1 MILILTNEK
10 DEHADHVINM
20 LAKQDVAS
28 VRFDS
33 VEFPQRASI
42 SVQYGP
48 QGACRQLLRSKDASL
63 DLNSVKAVWYRR
75 PGFPV
80 ASESL
85 PNKSAHGYVTQE
97 CYLVLQGLWAAS
109 GAAWLPG
116 PPAAVRYA
124 DQKILQLQIAAKLG
138 FELPPTLIT
147 NYPADL
153 LDFYS
158 GHEGQIVSK
167 LAGSA
172 FVYHVGLGMVRFTEL
187 VSKRDI
193 ASYQAVAHCPT
204 IFQCYIEK
212 QLELRITVVGEH
224 VFAAEIHSQ
233 ATNHTRYDW
242 RRFDSGR
249 TPYHIHALPS
259 EVAQQCIALVRHFG
273 LSYGAIDM
281 ILTPDGRY
289 VFLEINPNGQ
299 YLWIEEMTSMPI
311 SAAICDFLIKGNV
324 ASCND

>member
-1 MILILTNEK
+1 MEK
-10 DEHADHVINM
+10 
-20 LAKQDVAS
+20 
-28 VRFDS
+28 
-33 VEFPQRASI
+33 
-42 SVQYGP
+42 
-48 QGACRQLLRSKDASL
+48 
-63 DLNSVKAVWYRR
+63 
-75 PGFPV
+75 
-80 ASESL
+80 ESL
-85 PNKSAHGYVTQE
+85 AQSATRDRAATSIVIYGITIDPEE
-97 CYLVLQGLWAAS
+97 CSHILGAHHFCVCFAVGCGFSDDGSAWQWALAVIRAIAGGAWRTFVPLTLKLITNDETHENFQTVRIPDGSVSERDGVVLRRIES
-109 GAAWLPG
+109 VDE
-116 PPAAVRYA
+116 PA
-124 DQKILQLQIAAKLG
+124 
-138 FELPPTLIT
+138 ELIT

-158 GHEGQIVSK
+158 GHDGQIVSK

-193 ASYQAVAHCPT
+193 ASYQAVAHWPT

-242 RRFDSGR
+242 RRFDTGR

-289 VFLEINPNGQ
+289 AFLKINPNGQ

-311 SAAICDFLIKGNV
+311 SAAICDFLVKGNV